1 MTRKIRAVLFDLD
14 GTLIDSAPDF
24 IPSVNQLR
32 KEHQLPALND
42 EVIRAGVSN
51 GARALV
57 TLALDITEGSEGFEQ
72 ARLRLLDIYRDNLGH
87 YSSVFPGVD
96 TLLTELE
103 QHNIPWGI
111 ATNKPEEFTTP
122 LLNKLGLSESAACVI
137 CPDHVAERK
146 PHPESMHLGAKIL
159 NCRCDEIIYIGDH
172 KRDIDCGNAAGSI
185 TIAALYGYI
194 DPEDDPIHW
203 QADYNINNAND
214 LWPLIHSLRS

>member
-1 MTRKIRAVLFDLD
+1 MTQKIHAVLFDLD

-32 KEHQLPALND
+32 QEYSLPKLSD
-42 EVIRAGVSN
+42 DSIRATVSN

-57 TLALDITEGSEGFEQ
+57 TLALDITEGSKGFEQ
-72 ARLRLLDIYRDNLGH
+72 ARLRLLEIYRDNLGH
-87 YSSVFPGVD
+87 YSSVFPGID
-96 TLLTELE
+96 TLLLEL
-103 QHNIPWGI
+103 QAHNIPWGI

-122 LLNKLGLSESAACVI
+122 LLDKLGLSKHAACVI
-137 CPDHVAERK
+137 CPDHVNQRK

-159 NCRCDEIIYIGDH
+159 NCRSDEIIYIGDH

-194 DPEDDPIHW
+194 EPQDNPVHW

-214 LWPLIHSLRS
+214 IWPLVKSLYL